1 MDIKLIVFDVDGTI
15 AEPNS
20 PVDRKVSEKLQCFE
34 RRGIRIAFASGKNAS
49 YLSGLARGI
58 GLADP
63 IIIGEN
69 GCIIFYPKELREMIL
84 IKKPIEIRKIE
95 TSIVNHF
102 ADTIWISPNQVQL
115 TVFPKAKKDMQTL
128 KEYIKNTSCN
138 INYVFTVFEH
148 DDAIDI
154 LPAGIN
160 KGKALADVRDLVDIK
175 KENVM
180 AVGDSINDI
189 SMFEDCG
196 MSLIIG
202 KNLKYNSY
210 DVFNT
215 IHDALDFIETNF

>member
-1 MDIKLIVFDVDGTI
+1 M
-15 AEPNS
+15 
-20 PVDRKVSEKLQCFE
+20 
-34 RRGIRIAFASGKNAS
+34 
-49 YLSGLARGI
+49 
-58 GLADP
+58 
-63 IIIGEN
+63 
-69 GCIIFYPKELREMIL
+69 
-84 IKKPIEIRKIE
+84 
-95 TSIVNHF
+95 NHF

-189 SMFEDCG
+189 SMFEDCC